1 MQEILLVIHL
11 IVSLAIIV
19 IVLLQPSEAG
29 GFMGSSGGSMSNMMT
44 PRRSADVMTRMT
56 TILVACF
63 FATSLLLAVMAGHR
77 PKAEGVLDIANKST
91 PVTLNQSA
99 VAEDGDAAVAPMDE
113 AEPVEAVDEKPA
125 PKSNEPETPKAPLA
139 K

>member
-19 IVLLQPSEAG
+19 VVLLQPSEAG

-44 PRRSADVMTRMT
+44 PRRSADVMTRLT

-91 PVTLNQSA
+91 PVTLNQPA
-99 VAEDGDAAVAPMDE
+99 VAEEGDAAVVPMDE
-113 AEPVEAVDEKPA
+113 AEAADKKPA